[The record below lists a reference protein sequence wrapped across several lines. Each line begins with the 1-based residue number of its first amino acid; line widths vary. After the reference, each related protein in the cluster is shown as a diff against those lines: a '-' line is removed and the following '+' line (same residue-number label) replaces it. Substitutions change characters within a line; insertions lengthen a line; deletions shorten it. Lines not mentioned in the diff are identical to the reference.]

1 MVQEK
6 FYLPNRGVAQG
17 ACHACDFTDVWMG
30 EITQKHLDTSPIST
44 LHFQLYR
51 DDACDILLNGAQ
63 EKRIL
68 QEQLNSLHQNLNW
81 TVECG
86 KEGGY
91 LDLWLMLEDG
101 KIEWKN
107 YLKCPP
113 IYVGPDS
120 CHDPSVKGAI
130 VKGVAQRLRINSS
143 KDEYFEESVEQ
154 AARAFKMSGY
164 PYQRTKQELLSYKSL
179 DPIALIKKEKTDK
192 SIPEKGVKAFY
203 VSKYDPRMPHPRKL
217 ISRNYHHIASNP
229 DLASLFPRENLIGGT
244 KRDRNLGEMLSPT
257 DHCTMG
263 T

>member
-1 MVQEK
+1 MRCNCVKFQER

-30 EITQKHLDTSPIST
+30 EITKKYLDTLPIST

-51 DDACDILLNGAQ
+51 DDACDILLNEAQ

-81 TVECG
+81 TIECG

-113 IYVGPDS
+113 IYVGLDS

-143 KDEYFEESVEQ
+143 KDEYFEVEV
-154 AARAFKMSGY
+154 Y
-164 PYQRTKQELLSYKSL
+164 
-179 DPIALIKKEKTDK
+179 
-192 SIPEKGVKAFY
+192 
-203 VSKYDPRMPHPRKL
+203 
-217 ISRNYHHIASNP
+217 
-229 DLASLFPRENLIGGT
+229 
-244 KRDRNLGEMLSPT
+244 LGF
-257 DHCTMG
+257 
-263 T
+263 